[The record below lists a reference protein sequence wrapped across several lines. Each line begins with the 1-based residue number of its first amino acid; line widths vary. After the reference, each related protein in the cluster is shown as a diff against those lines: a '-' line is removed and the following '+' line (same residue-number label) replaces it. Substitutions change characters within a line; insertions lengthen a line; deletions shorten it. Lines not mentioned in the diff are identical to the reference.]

1 MSISLM
7 WPLSAHSQNHSHI
20 HKHKETMKPTLTS
33 VRTIMDT
40 KLRLIVSCMNILY
53 IQCQYTMYRFCLPYQ
68 VMYKKGSTDLKN
80 APNSDTSPTK
90 RQIQSS
96 AKLGHRVWLQFLTIR
111 RINIHEMLE
120 PEISSKQL
128 YSIET
133 NLYL

>member
-1 MSISLM
+1 
-7 WPLSAHSQNHSHI
+7 
-20 HKHKETMKPTLTS
+20 
-33 VRTIMDT
+33 
-40 KLRLIVSCMNILY
+40 
-53 IQCQYTMYRFCLPYQ
+53 MYRFCLPYQ

-96 AKLGHRVWLQFLTIR
+96 SKLGHRVWLQFLTIR
-111 RINIHEMLE
+111 ISAQVHGRINIHEMLE